1 MRRCVIAVA
10 GLGLALTASNTG
22 QAQVMLDLSTVTCDQ
37 FIKYK
42 VADPKLIAVW
52 LNGYF
57 HGKREDTKV
66 DTQKLNADADKVE
79 KFCFRKSSSS
89 IDAVSRVHRRKRQ
102 LARTELLFV
111 AGLEGEA
118 PPSDKTSSGRR
129 P

>member
-1 MRRCVIAVA
+1 MRRCIIAVA

-57 HGKREDTKV
+57 HGKRADTKV
-66 DTQKLNADADKVE
+66 DTQKLKSDADKVE
-79 KFCFRKSSSS
+79 KFCFKNP
-89 IDAVSRVHRRKRQ
+89 Q
-102 LARTELLFV
+102 
-111 AGLEGEA
+111 A
-118 PPSDKTSSGRR
+118 PLMQSVESVVGRGN
-129 P
+129 